1 MDNLYNFFKN
11 LNEAPDISNEV
22 NEMLTAEIERNE
34 YRELNHNINDII
46 TEEEICK
53 CIKKLKN
60 DKAKGEDHIK
70 NEYIKST
77 MSELSPLYAKLFNA
91 IFDTGFIPES
101 WIKLHKIKSVRRTLQ
116 EVGTSIESL
125 QQKYSGYGV
134 NGPAPEPLSN
144 YLDAQYYGV
153 IGIGTPAQ
161 NFKVVFD
168 TGSSN
173 LWVPSK
179 KCKLSD
185 IACLLHSKYDSTK
198 SSTYKAN
205 GTNFEIKYGT
215 GSLTGFLSTD
225 TVTVAGIAVKGQTF
239 AEATQQPGITF
250 VAAKFDGILGM
261 AFDKISVDG
270 VVPVFYNMVKQN
282 LVSKPVFSFYLD
294 RDPTASEG
302 GELILG
308 GSDPKHYKGNFTYLP
323 VSREGY
329 WQFKMDG
336 VSVTGKGK
344 FCSDG
349 CNAIA
354 DTGTSLIAGPT
365 EEITKLNKAIG
376 AKPLA
381 AGEYMVDC
389 DSIPKLPTISFT
401 LGGQDFTLEGKDY
414 VLQVSEMGTKNV
426 TQQGQTMCL
435 SGFAP
440 IDVPPPAGPL
450 WILGDVFIGK
460 FYTEFD
466 MGNTQVGFSQVVN

>member
-1 MDNLYNFFKN
+1 MKSLILF
-11 LNEAPDISNEV
+11 AVISF
-22 NEMLTAEIERNE
+22 
-34 YRELNHNINDII
+34 
-46 TEEEICK
+46 ICYSDA
-53 CIKKLKN
+53 LVR
-60 DKAKGEDHIK
+60 
-70 NEYIKST
+70 
-77 MSELSPLYAKLFNA
+77 
-91 IFDTGFIPES
+91 
-101 WIKLHKIKSVRRTLQ
+101 IKLHKIKSVRRTLQ

-125 QQKYSGYGV
+125 QQKYSGYGIT
-134 NGPAPEPLSN
+134 GPAPEPLSN

-179 KCKLSD
+179 KCKVTD
-185 IACLLHSKYDSTK
+185 IACLLHNKYDSSK
-198 SSTYKAN
+198 SSTYKKN
-205 GTNFEIKYGT
+205 GTDFEIRYGT

-261 AFDKISVDG
+261 AFEKISVDG
-270 VVPVFYNMVKQN
+270 VVPVFYNMVKQG
-282 LVSKPVFSFYLD
+282 LVPQPIFSFYLD
-294 RDPTASEG
+294 RDPSASEG

-308 GSDPKHYKGNFTYLP
+308 GSDTKHYKGNFTYLP
-323 VSREGY
+323 VTRQGY
-329 WQFKMDG
+329 WQFEMDG
-336 VSVTGKGK
+336 VSVGGSAK
-344 FCSDG
+344 FCSGG

-365 EEITKLNKAIG
+365 SEISKLNKAIG
-376 AKPLA
+376 AKPLV
-381 AGEYMVDC
+381 AGEYTVDC
-389 DSIPKLPTISFT
+389 NAIPKLPKITFT
-401 LGGQDFTLEGKDY
+401 LGGKQFDLEGKDY
-414 VLQVSEMGTKNV
+414 VLTV
-426 TQQGQTMCL
+426 TQQGQTTCL

-466 MGNTQVGFSQVVN
+466 MGNTQVGFAQVIN